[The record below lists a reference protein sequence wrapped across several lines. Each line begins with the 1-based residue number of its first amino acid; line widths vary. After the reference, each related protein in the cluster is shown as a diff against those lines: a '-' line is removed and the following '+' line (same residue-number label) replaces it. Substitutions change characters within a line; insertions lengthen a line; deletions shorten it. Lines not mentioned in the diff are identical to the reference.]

1 MLWKDGDKMSNKTI
15 SLKMM
20 GEFSISVNGQ
30 ETATLVAKTRK
41 GVALIEY
48 LILNWGKQVPKQ
60 RLMRILWSDYLHA
73 NPESA
78 LKTLVSR
85 LRKTLNEICDGLG
98 ECVAS
103 QRGCYYFES
112 LPGMHIDVL
121 EIMQIFENLPREK
134 DEERRRTLYKQLL
147 RLYTGDLFL
156 TGDLEGGEGYHAALH
171 NEYLNAV
178 YDYIELLLEHEEYN
192 QIVEVCKKARKI
204 DQFDERL
211 NMEMMQAQ
219 VEANH
224 LEDAMEE
231 YRRVTDLNRKHL
243 DVEPSEEMRK
253 FYEKMIRSGNTLK
266 FNLEAARTQLSVDE
280 EILHGAHVC
289 GYEEFRQIYSLLAPT
304 LKRLGC
310 NMFLGLISLQ
320 DQDEEDESTQDAALQ
335 RQQMN
340 SLLDILRE
348 NLRRGDVVMQY
359 SPTMA
364 MLLLPTVNYTTGNMI
379 MERIRY
385 QFLESNPGSK
395 SAFRYRLGEL
405 K

>member
-1 MLWKDGDKMSNKTI
+1 MSNKTI

-20 GEFSISVNGQ
+20 GEFSISINGQ

-85 LRKTLNEICDGLG
+85 LRKTLNEICDGL
-98 ECVAS
+98 VHLIAPLMTA
-103 QRGCYYFES
+103 
-112 LPGMHIDVL
+112 LPSAL
-121 EIMQIFENLPREK
+121 TFEIMQIFEDLPREK
-134 DEERRRTLYKQLL
+134 DEERRRALYKQLL

-178 YDYIELLLEHEEYN
+178 YDYIELLMEHEEYN

-304 LKRLGC
+304 LERLGC